1 METVLVMKIKRLVLL
16 ALILALVLPGFA
28 VNAQDGDS
36 GEECDPAA
44 LQNWLVE
51 RQAWRNATQDVL
63 DAQGMSIQN
72 ARTYMHD
79 HLQAIEDLGRPA
91 CADGAMLW
99 TYFLYTNLQHLLTCA
114 QNQNTACVQATQARL
129 QDYREQD
136 ALTVDA
142 LGLAVGFTADANA
155 DARPEGWTLGPAQ
168 TQPTPE
174 APAATPPTDGGATPV
189 PVDDGDQTPPQP
201 PDPLTFA
208 GPQAQQLGPL
218 TDPDY
223 EETYSAEVT
232 IKNAS
237 FLTEGDSAAF
247 VQDGFANLV
256 LDVSIL
262 NLGPDILAYIGPDN
276 FQVRDSNGE
285 LWDSIY
291 IPETESCELD
301 YIELEIGQSVDACVT
316 IEVPVSGSLEL
327 LYTFDPYADYI
338 VGQNLVFRL
347 R

>member
-1 METVLVMKIKRLVLL
+1 METVSVMKIKRLVLL
-16 ALILALVLPGFA
+16 AVILVLVLPPFA

-51 RQAWRNATQDVL
+51 RQSWRNATQDVL

-72 ARTYMHD
+72 ARTYLHE
-79 HLQAIEDLGRPA
+79 HLQAIEDLERPA
-91 CADGAMLW
+91 CADSAMLW
-99 TYFLYTNLQHLLTCA
+99 TYYLYTNLQHLLTCA
-114 QNQNTACVQATQARL
+114 QNQDTACVQAMQARL
-129 QDYREQD
+129 EGYREED

-142 LGLAVGFTADANA
+142 LGLAIGFTADAHA
-155 DARPEGWTLGPAQ
+155 DDRPAGWTMGPAQ
-168 TQPTPE
+168 PTPVV
-174 APAATPPTDGGATPV
+174 TPPPEGATTPV
-189 PVDDGDQTPPQP
+189 PADDGNETPPQP
-201 PDPLTFA
+201 PDPLTFT

-232 IKNAS
+232 VRNAS
-237 FLTEGDSAAF
+237 FLTEGESAAF
-247 VQDGFANLV
+247 VEDGFANLV

-262 NLGPDILAYIGPDN
+262 NLGPDTLAYIGPDN
-276 FQVRDSNGE
+276 FQVRDSAGE
-285 LWDSIY
+285 LWDAIY
-291 IPETESCELD
+291 LPETENCELD

-316 IEVPVSGSLEL
+316 FEVPVSGSLEL
-327 LYTFDPYADYI
+327 LYTFDPYADYAA
-338 VGQNLVFRL
+338 GQNLVFRL